1 MSTAAFRRRT
11 LLLTALL
18 LLGLGLA
25 EGARA
30 AQFDTYKELGIF
42 RDWVAYEGQYQG
54 KKICFA
60 ESRPK
65 TLDRRIAGR
74 DLSAVRATVTD
85 RPADKVSGEI
95 VFQTGIKIA
104 PNVFA
109 DADID
114 GNPFKLATDPSGI
127 LWLPS
132 RNEPAFLA
140 AMRRGL
146 DLTTKT
152 PVGNGGTANDT
163 YSLRG
168 LTAALRAI
176 DEACR

>member
-1 MSTAAFRRRT
+1 MSTAPLRR
-11 LLLTALL
+11 LLPLIAALL
-18 LLGLGLA
+18 VSGLVA
-25 EGARA
+25 AGASRA
-30 AQFDTYKELGIF
+30 AQFDSYKELGVF

-54 KKICFA
+54 KTICFM

-65 TLDRRIAGR
+65 SLDRRIAGR
-74 DLSAVRATVTD
+74 DLAAVRATVTN
-85 RPADKVSGEI
+85 RPAENVRGEI
-95 VFQTGIKIA
+95 VIQTGMTIA
-104 PNVFA
+104 PDVFA

-114 GNPFKLATDPSGI
+114 GNPYKLATDPSGI

-152 PVGNGGTANDT
+152 PSGSGTANDT

-168 LTAALRAI
+168 FTAALRAI
-176 DEACR
+176 DEACQ